1 MRALCRS
8 IDLAGLAAA
17 SAALLYAC
25 SATAAAADKPQ
36 ANEVTAG
43 FNVAPQSLY
52 WYGEVYHAFNGDLAK
67 GGALLRVSSSL
78 AAYNYEA
85 SLARSSE
92 IDGLLY
98 QVDVMPG
105 YQIVRGGA
113 TFGAY
118 LGFDFQDSQLSPN
131 DPTNAVNG
139 SKGGIKI
146 ALSYEYDEKKH
157 PITGSLNGEYSSVF
171 DTYYAEARLGLRF
184 GDKLVL
190 GPEAEADGDTGYNGQ
205 TLGGYATYTFD
216 VTEDVS
222 FDATLAAGHQFI
234 SGGGSGPG
242 GGAGTYGTLEITTDF

>member
-1 MRALCRS
+1 MHALRWS
-8 IDLAGLAAA
+8 RGIAGIAAA
-17 SAALLYAC
+17 SAALLYSC
-25 SATAAAADKPQ
+25 TAAADKPQ
-36 ANEVTAG
+36 ANEVTVG
-43 FNVAPQSLY
+43 FDAAPQSLY
-52 WYGEVYHAFNGDLAK
+52 WYGEVDRAFNGDLAK
-67 GGALLRVSSSL
+67 DGAVLRVYSSL

-85 SLARSSE
+85 SLARLGE
-92 IDGLLY
+92 IGGLLY

-118 LGFDFQDSQLSPN
+118 LGLDFQESQLSPN

-139 SKGGIKI
+139 SKGGIKV
-146 ALSYEYDEKKH
+146 ALSFEYDEKRH

-171 DTYYAEARLGLRF
+171 ETYYAEARLGLRL
-184 GDKLVL
+184 GDKLVA
-190 GPEAEADGDTGYNGQ
+190 GPEAEADGETGYNGQ

-216 VTEDVS
+216 VTKDVS

>member
-1 MRALCRS
+1 MHALRWS
-8 IDLAGLAAA
+8 RGLAGIAAA
-17 SAALLYAC
+17 SAALLYSC
-25 SATAAAADKPQ
+25 TADADKPQ
-36 ANEVTAG
+36 ANEVTVG
-43 FNVAPQSLY
+43 FDAAPQSLY
-52 WYGEVYHAFNGDLAK
+52 WYGEVDHAFNGDLAK
-67 GGALLRVSSSL
+67 DGAVLRVYNSL

-85 SLARSSE
+85 SLARLGE

-105 YQIVRGGA
+105 YQIVRGGT

-118 LGFDFQDSQLSPN
+118 LGFDFQESQLSPN

-139 SKGGIKI
+139 SKGGIKV
-146 ALSYEYDEKKH
+146 ALSCEYDEKKD

-171 DTYYAEARLGLRF
+171 DTYYAEARLGLRL

-216 VTEDVS
+216 VAADVS

-242 GGAGTYGTLEITTDF
+242 GGAVTYDTLEVTTDF

>member
-1 MRALCRS
+1 MHALRWS
-8 IDLAGLAAA
+8 RGLAGIAAA
-17 SAALLYAC
+17 SVALLYSC
-25 SATAAAADKPQ
+25 TAAADKPR

-43 FNVAPQSLY
+43 FDAAPQSLY
-52 WYGEVYHAFNGDLAK
+52 WYGEVDHAFNGDIAK
-67 GGALLRVSSSL
+67 EGAVLRVYNGL

-85 SLARSSE
+85 SLAPRGE

-118 LGFDFQDSQLSPN
+118 LGFDFQDSHLSPN

-139 SKGGIKI
+139 SKGGIKV

-157 PITGSLNGEYSSVF
+157 PIIGSLNGEYSSVF
-171 DTYYAEARLGLRF
+171 DTYYAEARLGLRL
-184 GDKLVL
+184 GDKLVV

-205 TLGGYATYTFD
+205 TLGGYGTYTFD
-216 VTEDVS
+216 VSEDVS

>member
-1 MRALCRS
+1 MHALRRS
-8 IDLAGLAAA
+8 KDLAAIAAA
-17 SAALLYAC
+17 SATLLYAC
-25 SATAAAADKPQ
+25 TAAAAGKPQ

-43 FNVAPQSLY
+43 FNAAPQSLY
-52 WYGEVYHAFNGDLAK
+52 WYAEFDHAFNGDIAK
-67 GGALLRVSSSL
+67 GGAVLRVYSSL

-85 SLARSSE
+85 SLARPGE

-118 LGFDFQDSQLSPN
+118 LGFDFQDSQLSPS

-139 SKGGIKI
+139 SKGGIKA

-157 PITGSLNGEYSSVF
+157 PVTGSLNGEYSSVF
-171 DTYYAEARLGLRF
+171 DTYYAEARLGLRI

-216 VTEDVS
+216 VSEDVS

-242 GGAGTYGTLEITTDF
+242 GGAGTYGTLEITTNF